1 MKLNYFYPLALLFV
15 LACSGKDSEKF
26 TGTWQQTDDPSKQI
40 MITQAGDNY
49 YFATT
54 NIESAHQGDPGK
66 FNADKDALEF
76 DSGNGT
82 ITVFSYNESTKHLV
96 ALGKEFE
103 KVADSTT
110 EVEAEEEE
118 INNDTSESAPSET
131 EDEVTDAKKCGKGD
145 ALVISGDNVRLRSEA
160 DVTKQNIL
168 MQLNKGYEVVHLDDK
183 TVDGQKWYKVC
194 YEGQTGWVSGQYA
207 APKK

>member
-1 MKLNYFYPLALLFV
+1 MKLNHLSLLGILFV
-15 LACSGKDSEKF
+15 IACSGNDSEKF
-26 TGTWQQTDDPSKQI
+26 TGTWQQTDDPSKEI

-54 NIESAHQGDPGK
+54 NIESTHQGDPGT
-66 FNADKDALEF
+66 FNSDKDALEF

-82 ITVFSYNESTKHLV
+82 ITIFSYVTSTKHLL

-103 KVADSTT
+103 KVSDAAAVEEEQDEKINEDTT
-110 EVEAEEEE
+110 E
-118 INNDTSESAPSET
+118 DTPSEPEPGT
-131 EDEVTDAKKCGKGD
+131 TNTKKCGKGD

-183 TVDGQKWYKVC
+183 TVDGLKWYKVC

-207 APKK
+207 APK

>member
-1 MKLNYFYPLALLFV
+1 MKLNYLYPLALLFFF
-15 LACSGKDSEKF
+15 ACSGNDSAKF
-26 TGTWQQTDDPSKQI
+26 TGTWQQIDDPAKKI

-54 NIESAHQGDPGK
+54 NIESAHQGDPGT

-82 ITVFSYNESTKHLV
+82 ITVFSYNESTKHLL

-103 KVADSTT
+103 KISDAAAEA
-110 EVEAEEEE
+110 EVENEEMSD
-118 INNDTSESAPSET
+118 DTSDSAPSDP

-145 ALVISGDNVRLRSEA
+145 ALVIGGDNVRLRSEP

-207 APKK
+207 APK